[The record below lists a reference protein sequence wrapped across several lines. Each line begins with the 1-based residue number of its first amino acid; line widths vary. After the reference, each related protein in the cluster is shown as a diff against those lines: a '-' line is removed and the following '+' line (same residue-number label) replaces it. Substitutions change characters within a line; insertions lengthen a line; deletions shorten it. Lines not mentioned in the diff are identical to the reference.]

1 MYAALAPR
9 LRERGWLSLLPLHNP
24 GKRPIPTAWE
34 RFNLAPPTDAEIE
47 AWAAHHPTAGIGLA
61 VGPDRVLGVD
71 LDFLD
76 PAKADTARGI
86 ALETLGPTPLIRVG
100 QPPKTMLLYRQ
111 AGDFPASRRLGG
123 VELFTTTGQFVLHSI
138 HPDTLKPYHWPVESP
153 LDVSPAELPAV
164 TPEALAAFMGAI
176 APHCH
181 RPELARAMAASASTG
196 NGRAGELLKV
206 FADMPGKDPAA
217 IAADAIASAAPGD
230 RHHSMVAAVV
240 ALGTAGLSDAEIRGA
255 LFDTYMAHFDGREAR
270 HRARIFDTAIGW
282 ARKRIGSSAA
292 DLPPMLRAIGET
304 WSRKWR

>member
-9 LRERGWLSLLPLHNP
+9 LRERGWLCLLPLHNP
-24 GKRPIPTAWE
+24 GKRPIPRVWE
-34 RFNLAPPTDAEIE
+34 RFNVAPPTDAEIE

-71 LDFLD
+71 LDFLN

-111 AGDFPASRRLGG
+111 AGDMTASRRLGG

-138 HPDTLKPYHWPVESP
+138 HPDILKPYHWPVESP
-153 LDVSPAELPAV
+153 QDVSPAELPTV
-164 TPEALAAFMGAI
+164 TPEALAVFMDAI
-176 APHCH
+176 APHCQ
-181 RPELARAMAASASTG
+181 RPELARAMAASTSTG

-206 FADMPGKDPAA
+206 FADTPGKDPAA
-217 IAADAIASAAPGD
+217 IAADAIAAAAPGD

-240 ALGTAGLSDAEIRGA
+240 ALGTAGLSDAEIRAA
-255 LFDTYMAHFDGREAR
+255 LFDTYMAHFDSREAR
-270 HRARIFDTAIGW
+270 LRVRNFETAIAW
-282 ARKRIGSSAA
+282 ARKRVGLSGA
-292 DLPPMLRAIGET
+292 DLPPVLRAISET
-304 WSRKWR
+304 WSGKWR